1 MHTNQQ
7 LELDSDGRTTGPE
20 QAHVSSTGQALLDA
34 LRSNLNLLGELAM
47 RYDVEIKPERPAN
60 PPSISRP
67 DDVRTLLGPEMSA
80 LAQEQLRVLLLDIK
94 NNVVGQ
100 RVIYQGTVN
109 SAEVR
114 PAEVLR
120 PAVVAAVPKIVVV
133 HNHPSGDPEPSP
145 EDAKAT
151 KEIAA
156 AGKLLGIDLLD
167 HVVIGGHRFVS
178 LAERGLV
185 PK

>member
-1 MHTNQQ
+1 MKTNQQ
-7 LELDSDGRTTGPE
+7 QETVSVDRSTGPE
-20 QAHVSSTGQALLDA
+20 QALLDA

-47 RYDVEIKPERPAN
+47 RYAVETRPERPTDA
-60 PPSISRP
+60 PHISRP
-67 DDVRTLLGPEMSA
+67 DDVRSLLGPEMSS

-94 NNVVGQ
+94 NKVVGQ

-120 PAVVAAVPKIVVV
+120 PAVVAAVPNIVVV

-145 EDAKAT
+145 EDVAAT
-151 KEIAA
+151 KEIAGA
-156 AGKLLGIDLLD
+156 AKLLGIELLD
-167 HVVIGGHRFVS
+167 HVVIGGDRFVS
-178 LAERGLV
+178 LKERGLV
-185 PK
+185 PA

>member
-1 MHTNQQ
+1 MKTDQ
-7 LELDSDGRTTGPE
+7 LQMTVPVDRSTGPE
-20 QAHVSSTGQALLDA
+20 QAPVSSTGQALLDA

-47 RYDVEIKPERPAN
+47 RYDVETKPERPVN
-60 PPSISRP
+60 PPKICRP
-67 DDVRTLLGPEMSA
+67 DDVRSLLGPEMSS

-120 PAVVAAVPKIVVV
+120 PAVVAAVPNIVVV

-145 EDAKAT
+145 EDVDAT
-151 KEIAA
+151 KEIAGA
-156 AGKLLGIDLLD
+156 AKLLGIKLLD
-167 HVVIGGHRFVS
+167 HVVIGGDRFVS
-178 LAERGLV
+178 LKERGHV
-185 PK
+185 PA

>member
-1 MHTNQQ
+1 MKTDHQQ
-7 LELDSDGRTTGPE
+7 ETVPVDPTGPE
-20 QAHVSSTGQALLDA
+20 QAPVSSTGQALLDA

-47 RYDVEIKPERPAN
+47 RYAVETKPERPTD
-60 PPSISRP
+60 PPKICRP
-67 DDVRTLLGPEMSA
+67 DDVRSLLGPEMSS
-80 LAQEQLRVLLLDIK
+80 LAQEQLRVLLLVIK

-120 PAVVAAVPKIVVV
+120 PAVVAAVPNIVVV

-145 EDAKAT
+145 EDADAT
-151 KEIAA
+151 KEIAGA
-156 AGKLLGIDLLD
+156 AKLLGIKLLD
-167 HVVIGGHRFVS
+167 HVVIGGNRFVS
-178 LAERGLV
+178 LKERGLV
-185 PK
+185 PA